1 MLSQEE
7 VLSWHNVYTEWESQK
22 RVLCLCTKCHTGSAF
37 CERINTIHRCA
48 VYRHF
53 PKGFNGDI
61 CIRPQDLLKQLH
73 EKYGAVVGAGHGPSP
88 DDMEEVPNPS
98 SFRSGSSPVNDDEAG
113 DVEPDWNG
121 EPLSPS
127 AALDD
132 VPGSVPAP
140 AAAPL
145 PPAPWMEFPPRRTV
159 YSKHGTI
166 SFYAERGQALKAA
179 ASPPSEPTLRGRIPS
194 GNADGCVAVM
204 PLEKCLDAEDPELR
218 EVAELVCTMLA
229 HKARW
234 NMPQEQYSSLMGT
247 LCSLPGVLQ
256 PEAKALLEENAQSYY
271 KAKKFL
277 EKLGYGVRL
286 YVYHVCSN
294 VKCSHIFRNESKDL
308 DTCPCHGC
316 GQSRYKNVGKEKE
329 PLRKTFYLSLHDWIV
344 GLHSAAD
351 LQELLRWHKDA
362 RKQVDGIESD
372 VYDTP
377 LWKLFTDDAQMQSS
391 GNNLGCFCYV
401 AF

>member
-1 MLSQEE
+1 MLSQ
-7 VLSWHNVYTEWESQK
+7 LDHQRWHDLYTEWQSER
-22 RVLCLCTKCHTGSAF
+22 RVLCLCTTCVTGNALCQRTNAVSRS
-37 CERINTIHRCA
+37 C

-53 PKGFNGDI
+53 PKSFEGQKYI
-61 CIRPQDLLKQLH
+61 TASVLLEQLYAQ
-73 EKYGAVVGAGHGPSP
+73 YGAVVGAGHGPSP

-145 PPAPWMEFPPRRTV
+145 PPAPWMEFPPRPTV

-179 ASPPSEPTLRGRIPS
+179 ASPPSEPTLRGRIPA
-194 GNADGCVAVM
+194 GKADGCVAVM

-256 PEAKALLEENAQSYY
+256 PGAKALLEENAQTYY

-316 GQSRYKNVGKEKE
+316 GQSRYKNVGQEKE
-329 PLRKTFYLSLHDWIV
+329 PLRKMFYLSLHDWIV

-391 GNNLGCFCYV
+391 GNNLCYV

>member
-1 MLSQEE
+1 
-7 VLSWHNVYTEWESQK
+7 
-22 RVLCLCTKCHTGSAF
+22 
-37 CERINTIHRCA
+37 
-48 VYRHF
+48 
-53 PKGFNGDI
+53 
-61 CIRPQDLLKQLH
+61 
-73 EKYGAVVGAGHGPSP
+73 
-88 DDMEEVPNPS
+88 MEEVPNPA

-113 DVEPDWNG
+113 DVEPDCNG
-121 EPLSPS
+121 EPLSTS

-140 AAAPL
+140 AGAPAAP
-145 PPAPWMEFPPRRTV
+145 PTVGMDFPPRPTV

-179 ASPPSEPTLRGRIPS
+179 ASPPSEPTLRGRIPA
-194 GNADGCVAVM
+194 GKADGCVAVM
-204 PLEKCLDAEDPELR
+204 PLDKCLDANDPEVR

-247 LCSLPGVLQ
+247 LCSLPGMLQ
-256 PEAKALLEENAQSYY
+256 PESKALLKEHAQSYY

-316 GQSRYKNVGKEKE
+316 GQSRYKNVGEEKE
-329 PLRKTFYLSLHDWIV
+329 PLRKMFYLSLQDWIV

-362 RKQVDGIESD
+362 RKQVDGVQSD

-391 GNNLGCFCYV
+391 GNNSCCFCYV
-401 AF
+401 VF